1 MAKIITP
8 VVFSAENLNISY
20 GDQVILDNANL
31 TVHKGEKIGFV
42 GRNGCGK
49 SSFLKVLSGL
59 EEAGSGKIMRKKELT
74 VSYLPQEFSLDNSV
88 DVYTNIMS
96 GAEYITSLL
105 KQYESLPNDS
115 QSAHL
120 IEDKINLCNGWNL
133 NNKIEAVM
141 TALKT
146 PPADKRVEY
155 LSGGEKRRVAV
166 AKTIVG
172 QPELL
177 ILDEPTNHLDTD
189 SIEWLEKFIASY
201 AGTVIFVTHD
211 RYFLDNLATRTVE
224 LFRGIF
230 YSYQGNYSDYLIGK
244 SERLLLE
251 EKSELKRKRF
261 LRSEINWIRSSPK
274 ARTGKS
280 QSRINRFNEAAD
292 KLPPEQELDIDLIIP
307 PAKRLSDKVIELENV
322 SFAYDD
328 DFLFKDFSFNFPVG
342 SRIGVIGHNGSGKT
356 TLLRTIMGELK
367 PTAGNVKIATN
378 VMFNYIDQ
386 SRIKLDETKSVY
398 DEIGEGYDF
407 VRLGDEKVSIW
418 TYLKRFLFDDDRIKT
433 KVSQLSGGEKGRL
446 LLAKILKNGGNFL
459 VLDEPTNDLDLQ
471 TLSLLEDALIRFK
484 GCVLI
489 VSHDRYFLNRVCTG
503 ILAFEEKSRII
514 YNVGNYEYYY
524 DKRLKHLQTE
534 RNIKKVSKISTGT
547 ITTHKSTPKMRK
559 LKWKEER
566 ELESMEELILE
577 FEENIERIESIFGG
591 SDFFEKYG
599 DNSTELQKELDESK
613 LNVEALYERWE
624 ELENI
629 KAGKIKLEL

>member
-115 QSAHL
+115 QLAHL

-146 PPADKRVEY
+146 PPADKIVEY

-201 AGTVIFVTHD
+201 TGTVIFVTHD

-280 QSRINRFNEAAD
+280 QSRINRFNDAAD

-328 DFLFKDFSFNFPVG
+328 DFLFKDFCFNFPVG

-407 VRLGDEKVSIW
+407 VKLGDEKVSIW

-433 KVSQLSGGEKGRL
+433 RVSQLSGGEKGRL

-534 RNIKKVSKISTGT
+534 KNIKKVSKISTGT
-547 ITTHKSTPKMRK
+547 ITTQKSTPKMRK

-577 FEENIERIESIFGG
+577 FEENIGRIESIFGG

-613 LNVEALYERWE
+613 LKVEALYERWE

-629 KAGKIKLEL
+629 KDGKVEL

>member
-146 PPADKRVEY
+146 PPADKKVEY

-328 DFLFKDFSFNFPVG
+328 DFLFKDFCFNFPVG

-407 VRLGDEKVSIW
+407 VKLGDEKVSIW

-433 KVSQLSGGEKGRL
+433 RVSQLSGGEKGRL

-534 RNIKKVSKISTGT
+534 KNIKKVSKISTGT
-547 ITTHKSTPKMRK
+547 ITTQKSTPKMRK

-577 FEENIERIESIFGG
+577 FEENIGRIESIFGG

-613 LNVEALYERWE
+613 LKVEALYERWE

-629 KAGKIKLEL
+629 KDGKVEL

>member
-115 QSAHL
+115 QLAHL

-146 PPADKRVEY
+146 PPADKIVEY

-201 AGTVIFVTHD
+201 TGTVIFVTHD

-328 DFLFKDFSFNFPVG
+328 DFLFKDFCFNFPVG

-407 VRLGDEKVSIW
+407 VKLGDEKVSIW

-433 KVSQLSGGEKGRL
+433 RVSQLSGGEKGRL

-534 RNIKKVSKISTGT
+534 KNIKKVSKISTGT
-547 ITTHKSTPKMRK
+547 ITTQKSTPKMRK

-577 FEENIERIESIFGG
+577 FEENIGRIESIFGG

-613 LNVEALYERWE
+613 LKVEALYERWE

-629 KAGKIKLEL
+629 KDGKVEL